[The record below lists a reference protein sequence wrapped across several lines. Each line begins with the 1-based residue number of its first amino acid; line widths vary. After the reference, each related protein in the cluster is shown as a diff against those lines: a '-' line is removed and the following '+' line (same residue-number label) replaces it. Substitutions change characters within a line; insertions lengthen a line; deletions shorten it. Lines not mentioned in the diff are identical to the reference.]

1 MVVASFSNSKFKEMF
16 LSALVAPQFYCNCY
30 SDLGIEDPMDVR
42 ITPCKFWMVEVGI
55 LDGI

>member
-1 MVVASFSNSKFKEMF
+1 MVVASFSKFKEMF
-16 LSALVAPQFYCNCY
+16 LSALVAQFYCNCY